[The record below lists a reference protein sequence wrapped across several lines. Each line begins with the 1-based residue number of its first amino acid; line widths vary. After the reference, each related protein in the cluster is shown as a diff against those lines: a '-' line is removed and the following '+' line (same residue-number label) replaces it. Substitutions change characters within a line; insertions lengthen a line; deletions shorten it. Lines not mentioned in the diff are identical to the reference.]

1 MCGNIQQ
8 NELNNQ
14 INQPQINNFE
24 KLLQTVA
31 KVVLKYETI

>member
-14 INQPQINNFE
+14 INRPQFNNFE

-31 KVVLKYETI
+31 KVVSKLYIK

>member
-24 KLLQTVA
+24 KLLQTVV
-31 KVVLKYETI
+31 KVVSKIYMK

>member
-1 MCGNIQQ
+1 MCNNIQN

-14 INQPQINNFE
+14 SNPSQINNFE

>member
-14 INQPQINNFE
+14 INQSQINNFE
-24 KLLQTVA
+24 KLLQTVV
-31 KVVLKYETI
+31 KVVSKIYMK